1 MVAKSYFQI
10 QTLSHCLGNAMSHV
24 EYICVTMN
32 MLNPGLNGGSFK
44 RSGKWNNMQFQHV
57 TAKNLGITWTAH
69 VCDLVLKHIMNSTEV
84 FLKREYKLIISP

>member
-44 RSGKWNNMQFQHV
+44 RSGK
-57 TAKNLGITWTAH
+57 
-69 VCDLVLKHIMNSTEV
+69 
-84 FLKREYKLIISP
+84 